1 MNKKIS
7 LGLCISLIIT
17 AVAAT
22 FALTMV
28 FSKQVYNKIISNISQ
43 RSHTYENAE
52 EINRIISNYFYGD
65 MDEYNN
71 NLSAALAEGY
81 VNGLSDANSYY
92 MTASEYA
99 EYNDRIENGITGCGI
114 EAVYDYTDE
123 KFVVTYV
130 YENSP
135 AYAEGLRAG
144 DIITA
149 VNNVTVTRSDYEKL
163 SENFYGTKLKTVNVE
178 YTRDN
183 ETKTKDIM
191 LGFMIPSVTGR
202 IEGTTGYVRISRF
215 YKNTADELKTML
227 DSLKDKG
234 AEGVV
239 IDLRN
244 TSEGTIKYAADAID
258 VIVPGSTGY
267 IATTR
272 DKDGKETTFTA
283 ESSSFVMKFS
293 VLINSRTSGPAEL
306 FACDMRDMKQAQL
319 VGTTTAGVG
328 TMQNVFALDDGS
340 AILLT
345 VALVIPK
352 GGEQAVYDGVGVTPT
367 LELTLNSDESTVL
380 LLPDGEDNQ
389 LAAAMNLMTQ

>member
-1 MNKKIS
+1 M
-7 LGLCISLIIT
+7 GLCLSLVIT
-17 AVAAT
+17 AIAAT
-22 FALTMV
+22 FAVTMV
-28 FSKQVYNKIISNISQ
+28 FSKQIYNGIISNISQ

-81 VNGLSDANSYY
+81 VNGLSDGNSYY

-99 EYNDRIENGITGCGI
+99 EYTEKTESGITGCGI
-114 EAVYDYTDE
+114 EAAYDYTADD
-123 KFVVTYV
+123 FVVTYV
-130 YENSP
+130 YEDSP
-135 AYAEGLRAG
+135 AYGEGIRAG
-144 DIITA
+144 DVITA
-149 VNNVTVTRSDYEKL
+149 INNNTVTRSDFQKL
-163 SENFYGTKLKTVNVE
+163 SADLYGTKLKTVSVE
-178 YTRDN
+178 YSRDN
-183 ETKTKDIM
+183 ETKTADVM
-191 LGFMIPSVTGR
+191 LGYRIPSVTGR
-202 IEGTTGYVRISRF
+202 IEGTVGYIRISRF

-227 DSLKDKG
+227 ESLKDKG
-234 AEGVV
+234 AEGIV

-244 TSEGTIKYAADAID
+244 TSEGTVKYAADAID

-272 DKDGKETTFTA
+272 DKNGKETTFTA
-283 ESSSFVMKFS
+283 ESSSFVMNFS

-319 VGTTTAGVG
+319 VGTRTAGVG
-328 TMQNVFALDDGS
+328 TMQEVFTLDDGS

-352 GGEQAVYDGVGVTPT
+352 GGEQAVYDGIGVAPT
-367 LELTLNSDESTVL
+367 MEVTLSSDDSTVL
-380 LLPDGEDNQ
+380 LLSQAEDNQ
-389 LAAAMNLMTQ
+389 LAAATSLLEQ